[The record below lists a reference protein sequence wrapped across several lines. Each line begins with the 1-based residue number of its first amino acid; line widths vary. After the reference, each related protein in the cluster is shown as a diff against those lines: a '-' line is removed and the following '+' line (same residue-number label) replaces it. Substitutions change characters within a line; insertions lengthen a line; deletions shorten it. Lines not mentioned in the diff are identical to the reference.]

1 MKLERGTY
9 GNPDTSVLLPWA
21 KVAKRVGYLID
32 NQQFLHS
39 ADYFRMPDYERER
52 IAGKVISFYARLPEE
67 IERPFKQD
75 FFNEEA
81 KKELP
86 VMLNDSEQAQK
97 LLQAMDDALAMLPL
111 DFESVN
117 ETYEK
122 KLQLLTEVHQYV
134 EGSYTIFPAQEVAE
148 QTEGLTGYQM
158 SLFDIMS
165 NSEPEEITEEP
176 EVEESAAEV
185 EEIQNEE
192 PEADPHMSFEEAKE
206 LWEDGFY
213 EDDYVLKS
221 RVGELIYD
229 SMDTVGKSVEDFS
242 EEQMAVIRKLAE
254 QERMLEPVLNPD
266 FSPEQMQL
274 VSDIS
279 EKLWNDNGR
288 WQEDMIEPYTDHV
301 MNPEEITRVRQELDL
316 QESES
321 EPEDVVVQEQWDE
334 NVFEY
339 QGYHFEP
346 VGILPQGL
354 EGKELVNQ
362 TRGNTELHLTTYELS
377 LIHI

>member
-1 MKLERGTY
+1 
-9 GNPDTSVLLPWA
+9 
-21 KVAKRVGYLID
+21 
-32 NQQFLHS
+32 
-39 ADYFRMPDYERER
+39 
-52 IAGKVISFYARLPEE
+52 
-67 IERPFKQD
+67 
-75 FFNEEA
+75 
-81 KKELP
+81 
-86 VMLNDSEQAQK
+86 MLNDSEQAQK

-165 NSEPEEITEEP
+165 NSELEEITEEP
-176 EVEESAAEV
+176 EVEV

-229 SMDTVGKSVEDFS
+229 SMDTVGKSVEDFY
-242 EEQMAVIRKLAE
+242 R
-254 QERMLEPVLNPD
+254 
-266 FSPEQMQL
+266 
-274 VSDIS
+274 
-279 EKLWNDNGR
+279 G
-288 WQEDMIEPYTDHV
+288 TDG
-301 MNPEEITRVRQELDL
+301 
-316 QESES
+316 
-321 EPEDVVVQEQWDE
+321 
-334 NVFEY
+334 
-339 QGYHFEP
+339 GYP
-346 VGILPQGL
+346 KVG
-354 EGKELVNQ
+354 
-362 TRGNTELHLTTYELS
+362 
-377 LIHI
+377 